1 MSLSRFSHS
10 EKFASK
16 VPDMTQKDA
25 FNYICLYMFSETCSV
40 LLYKN
45 DINALTGKNKAT
57 SMRICCD
64 LQLFN
69 ITDVSSLSS
78 Y

>member
-1 MSLSRFSHS
+1 MSHS
-10 EKFASK
+10 EG
-16 VPDMTQKDA
+16 VGHHMTQKDA
-25 FNYICLYMFSETCSV
+25 FNYICLYMFLEACSV

-45 DINALTGKNKAT
+45 DINVLTGKNKET

-69 ITDVSSLSS
+69 MMYLH
-78 Y
+78 